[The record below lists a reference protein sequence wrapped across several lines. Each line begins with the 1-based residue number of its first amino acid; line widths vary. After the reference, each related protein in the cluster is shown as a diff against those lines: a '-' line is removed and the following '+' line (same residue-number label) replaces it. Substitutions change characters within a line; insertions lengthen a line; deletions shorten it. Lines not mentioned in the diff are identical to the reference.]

1 MPEAAATAAFVMYAA
16 REAMAS
22 GLGHVE
28 EQIKS
33 IELAVVENP
42 GLAFDLAKTLIE
54 GACKTILTEREVPF
68 ADADD
73 LPKLFRTT
81 TNNLPFLPAAASA
94 DAEARRSLAQTLG
107 GLSSTVQGICELRNA
122 CGFASHGSG
131 RRRTVMEGMQA
142 LLAAQ
147 AADAIV
153 GFLHRAHRQERAI
166 LPTARL
172 EYTDHPEFN
181 TYLDDSNEPVR
192 IFHLRY
198 TPSEVLFHTDLDAY
212 RDLLATY
219 EPADAAVDAVEVP
232 LESAEAME

>member
-1 MPEAAATAAFVMYAA
+1 MPEPTVTAAFVMYAA

-54 GACKTILTEREVPF
+54 SACKTILTEREVAF

-73 LPKLFRTT
+73 LPRLFRTT

-94 DAEARRSLAQTLG
+94 DADARRSLAQTLG
-107 GLSSTVQGICELRNA
+107 GLSSAVQGICELRNA

-131 RRRTVMEGMQA
+131 RRRSMMEGMQA

-153 GFLHRAHRQERAI
+153 GFLHRAHRQERAV
-166 LPTARL
+166 LPMARL

-181 TYLDDSNEPVR
+181 AYLDDSNEPAR
-192 IFHLRY
+192 IFHLEY
-198 TPSEVLFHTDLDAY
+198 APSEVLFHVDMDAY
-212 RDLLATY
+212 RDLLESY
-219 EPADAAVDAVEVP
+219 EPEIGTEDAVEVP
-232 LESAEAME
+232 REPAEAIE

>member
-1 MPEAAATAAFVMYAA
+1 MADPLLTATFVMYAA
-16 REAMAS
+16 REAMVS
-22 GLGHVE
+22 GLGHIE

-54 GACKTILTEREVPF
+54 SVCKTILTEREIPF
-68 ADADD
+68 ADTDD
-73 LPKLFRTT
+73 LPRLFRTT
-81 TNNLPFLPAAASA
+81 TTNLPFLPAAASA
-94 DAEARRSLAQTLG
+94 DTEARRSLSRTLG
-107 GLSSTVQGICELRNA
+107 GLSSAVQGICELRNA

-153 GFLHRAHRQERAI
+153 GFLHRAHRQERAA
-166 LPTARL
+166 LPAARL

-181 TYLDDSNEPVR
+181 AYVDDSNEPVR

-198 TPSEVLFHTDLDAY
+198 APSEVLFHTDLDAY
-212 RDLLATY
+212 RDLLASY
-219 EPADAAVDAVEVP
+219 EPQDAADAVEVP
-232 LESAEAME
+232 FEPVEAME

>member
-33 IELAVVENP
+33 IELAVVDNP

-54 GACKTILTEREVPF
+54 SACKTILTERDVRF

-73 LPKLFRTT
+73 LPRLFRTT

-94 DAEARRSLAQTLG
+94 DADARRSLAQTLG
-107 GLSSTVQGICELRNA
+107 GLSSAVQGICGLRNA

-153 GFLHRAHRQERAI
+153 GFLHRAHRRERAI

-181 TYLDDSNEPVR
+181 AYLDDSNEPVR
-192 IFHLRY
+192 IFDLQY
-198 TPSEVLFHTDLDAY
+198 TPSEALFHVDMDAY
-212 RDLLATY
+212 RDLLANY
-219 EPADAAVDAVEVP
+219 EPQDEAADAVEVR
-232 LESAEAME
+232 LEPAEAIR